1 MDWEELVE
9 RVNDMQKNA
18 TPEILQENIV
28 EVRELIESWN
38 SLFSRD
44 RFDHDIIYTLL
55 TSRKIIMMSDTNVNL
70 PKVNYSY
77 PSKIG

>member
-9 RVNDMQKNA
+9 RVNDVQKNA
-18 TPEILQENIV
+18 TPEILQENIA

-44 RFDHDIIYTLL
+44 RFDHNIIY
-55 TSRKIIMMSDTNVNL
+55 
-70 PKVNYSY
+70 SY
-77 PSKIG
+77 TFQ